1 MHVIYGGTFD
11 PVHHGHLR
19 LSLELKDYLA
29 VAQVHLVPSYTPPH
43 RGATG
48 ASADQ
53 RLRLLQLAIAGEPAL
68 AIDSREL
75 DRGGKSFTADTLRQ
89 LRAELGPD
97 CPLVMAVGTDA
108 FAGFDR
114 WRQWQEILALAH
126 IVVVSRPGPV
136 LDPQGVPAFL
146 LSKHCVE
153 HGDELKSSPCG
164 RIVMFAPPLLDISAT
179 AIRQRLAEGHSARY
193 LLPWQALAEIHRQG
207 LYGACPAVEL

>member
-43 RGATG
+43 RGVTG

-75 DRGGKSFTADTLRQ
+75 DRGGKSFTADTLR
-89 LRAELGPD
+89 
-97 CPLVMAVGTDA
+97 
-108 FAGFDR
+108 R
-114 WRQWQEILALAH
+114 WVPMRL
-126 IVVVSRPGPV
+126 PV
-136 LDPQGVPAFL
+136 LIAGANGKKFWHWRIL
-146 LSKHCVE
+146 WWSAAL
-153 HGDELKSSPCG
+153 G
-164 RIVMFAPPLLDISAT
+164 R
-179 AIRQRLAEGHSARY
+179 
-193 LLPWQALAEIHRQG
+193 
-207 LYGACPAVEL
+207 C